1 MRPLS
6 AARCRSARAHNRESV
21 EPREAGRAPL
31 LWNRRFSEGGAWG
44 GRAGCGGRGRLGR
57 ACGCAGDGDGQAC
70 AREGA
75 GGECAGVWAI
85 RAGVRAIGGCARR
98 EGGGWMRVGADEAR
112 GGETAVRG
120 GRPATPQGRRQSYLH
135 VEFDAK
141 GADPKVGPNSNGAG
155 RACETCRRGRER
167 GGRRQGRGRR
177 RGARGRGRGDALATG
192 GGRRRAGRRA
202 ARNRQGAGRSCGR
215 ARHPRPPDPCE
226 HDAGGHGQKA
236 TVSPVFRL
244 EGALCLRA
252 AANVRAK
259 LLVEGGGG
267 FSILKRE

>member
-6 AARCRSARAHNRESV
+6 AAWCRSARAHNRESV
-21 EPREAGRAPL
+21 EPRAAGRAPL
-31 LWNRRFSEGGAWG
+31 LWNRRFSGGGCG
-44 GRAGCGGRGRLGR
+44 GRAGCGERAGGWAMGAGKRVRGRGWAGSARACGRLGR
-57 ACGCAGDGDGQAC
+57 ACGRLGGAQD
-70 AREGA
+70 AR
-75 GGECAGVWAI
+75 
-85 RAGVRAIGGCARR
+85 
-98 EGGGWMRVGADEAR
+98 GWMRVGADEAR

>member
-1 MRPLS
+1 MRSLS

-21 EPREAGRAPL
+21 EPRAAGRAPL
-31 LWNRRFSEGGAWG
+31 LWNRRFSGGGGEAGMRVAVSVRVG
-44 GRAGCGGRGRLGR
+44 GRWGR
-57 ACGCAGDGDGQAC
+57 ACGRAGDWDGQAC
-70 AREGA
+70 AREGSA
-75 GGECAGVWAI
+75 RACGRWGRACGRLGGAQD
-85 RAGVRAIGGCARR
+85 AR
-98 EGGGWMRVGADEAR
+98 GGGWMRVGADEAR

>member
-6 AARCRSARAHNRESV
+6 AAWCRSARAHNRESV
-21 EPREAGRAPL
+21 EPRAAGRAPL
-31 LWNRRFSEGGAWG
+31 LWNRRFSGGGCG
-44 GRAGCGGRGRLGR
+44 GRAGCGERAGGWAMGACVRARGRLGW
-57 ACGCAGDGDGQAC
+57 ASVC
-70 AREGA
+70 A
-75 GGECAGVWAI
+75 GGECAGVWAMG
-85 RAGVRAIGGCARR
+85 ACVRAIGGCARR

>member
-1 MRPLS
+1 MRV
-6 AARCRSARAHNRESV
+6 AVSV
-21 EPREAGRAPL
+21 RV
-31 LWNRRFSEGGAWG
+31 G
-44 GRAGCGGRGRLGR
+44 GRWGR
-57 ACGCAGDGDGQAC
+57 ACRRAGDWDGQAC
-70 AREGA
+70 AREGSA
-75 GGECAGVWAI
+75 RACGRWGRACGRLGGAQD
-85 RAGVRAIGGCARR
+85 AR
-98 EGGGWMRVGADEAR
+98 GGGWMRVGADEAR